1 MTEVAF
7 TRCARQHLTARRIS
21 SYTILGFTGYVI
33 ANVVGVVLASH
44 WDLSLGERLVAF
56 FAPPIAFIV
65 VVTISSAIAGHERIV
80 FYQTAVAGVA
90 TAVLIGWLVGAH
102 VGRLLD
108 VVTLCIGSFLVFG
121 RIGCHSVA
129 CCHGTLGRRV
139 TYGPPHV
146 AVGFWLRWSG
156 RALWPVQIVESIAS
170 GVLVLAGLAW
180 SDEPGRAALIY
191 VLGYAAV
198 RFVLELVRGDGKRPY
213 ARGLSEAQWVA
224 VGTALACAAWR
235 PGIVTGAFAAALVAG
250 AAVLVIRRHHREV
263 LLPPHLFE
271 LDRILSTAA
280 DGERHET
287 ALGVAVSRHLLPDG
301 RIDWVLSSNHC
312 CWSESSARDL
322 AYRLWP
328 SFELVPGRTTGVI
341 HVLTLSGMLPR

>member
-7 TRCARQHLTARRIS
+7 TRCARPQLTARRIS

-90 TAVLIGWLVGAH
+90 TVVLIGWLVGAH

-129 CCHGTLGRRV
+129 CCHGTLGRGV

-180 SDEPGRAALIY
+180 SDEPGHAALIY

-213 ARGLSEAQWVA
+213 LRGLSEAQWVA
-224 VGTALACAAWR
+224 VGTALVCAAWR
-235 PGIVTGAFAAALVAG
+235 PGVVTGALAVALMAAAAALVAR
-250 AAVLVIRRHHREV
+250 RRHREL

-271 LDRILSTAA
+271 LDRALAA
-280 DGERHET
+280 AGSGERQET
-287 ALGVAVSRHLLPDG
+287 SLGVAVSHHALPDG
-301 RIDWVLSSNHC
+301 RTDWILSSTHGH
-312 CWSESSARDL
+312 WSETTARRL
-322 AYRLWP
+322 AHRLWP

-341 HVLTLSGMLPR
+341 HVLTRRV